1 MLAKIVLAIL
11 YIGLLL
17 WLGYKGWRED
27 RQAGDYL
34 LAGRQASPFLLALSY
49 GASFI
54 STAAIIGFGGA
65 AGAYGF
71 SLLWLTF
78 LNIFVGIFIAVTV
91 FGKRTRR
98 MGVAL
103 DAHTFPELLGRR
115 YQSRFVQGFAGLL
128 IFLFLPIYSSA
139 VLIGVARFL
148 EVNLGLNYTWAL
160 FFFIALMAV
169 YVLAGGLKSTLYTD
183 AFQST
188 LVFLMMAGL
197 LIFTYAKLGGVGTAH
212 QALGDL
218 APQVPA
224 ALKSQ
229 GMLGWTQG
237 LEGGSPLWLM
247 VYTSFVYAVGIGVLA
262 QPQLVV
268 RHMSA
273 GSDRELNRSVLWGG
287 VFTLCITGVAFVVGA
302 LSNVLFFQQTGQVA
316 YTVAEGNID
325 RIIPLFVSNL
335 LPGWYGVL
343 FLLAMLAAAVSTL
356 GSHFHVGGTSLGR
369 DFYERGLGS
378 AGQGEVAITRL
389 GVGVTILVTLI
400 WGLVL
405 PPSIIARATAF
416 FFGLCAAVFLPVYL
430 LGLYWKGMTKA
441 GAVVSMLGGA
451 GASFFLTAFV
461 QVKVSAALG
470 LCRSVFGV
478 DSLVAG
484 SAPGSLGALL
494 QYTDPNLIAM
504 PLALV
509 LALVV
514 SLATPR
520 PEADHIEL
528 CWRHL

>member
-1 MLAKIVLAIL
+1 MAIKIVLAL
-11 YIGLLL
+11 AYVGVVF
-17 WLGYKGWRED
+17 WLGYKGWRES
-27 RQAGDYL
+27 REASDYL
-34 LAGRQASPFLLALSY
+34 LSGRQSSPLMLALSY
-49 GASFI
+49 GATFI

-65 AGAYGF
+65 AGAFGLP
-71 SLLWLTF
+71 LLWLTF
-78 LNIFVGIFIAVTV
+78 LNIFVGIFIAMLV

-139 VLIGVARFL
+139 VLIGVSRFL
-148 EVNLGLNYTWAL
+148 EVNLGLNYHWAL
-160 FFFIALMAV
+160 FFFVALMAV
-169 YVLAGGLKSTLYTD
+169 YVLAGGLKSVLYTD
-183 AFQST
+183 AFQSA

-197 LIFTYAKLGGVGTAH
+197 LVFTYSKLGGISAAH

-218 APQVPA
+218 APQTPA
-224 ALKSQ
+224 DLKAL

-237 LEGGSPLWLM
+237 LESGSPLWLM

-268 RHMSA
+268 RHMSV
-273 GSDRELNRSVLWGG
+273 GSDRELNRSVLMGG
-287 VFTLCITGVAFVVGA
+287 IFTLCMTGVAFVVGA
-302 LSNVLFFQQTGQVA
+302 LSNVLFFQKSGQVA
-316 YTVAEGNID
+316 YTVAEGNLD
-325 RIIPLFVSNL
+325 RIIPLFVTNL
-335 LPGWYGVL
+335 LPDWYGVL

-378 AGQGEVAITRL
+378 VGQGEVTVTRL
-389 GVGVTILVTLI
+389 GVGVAILVTLV

-416 FFGLCAAVFLPVYL
+416 FFGLCAAVFLPVYF

-441 GAVVSMLGGA
+441 GAVISMLGGA
-451 GASFFLTAFV
+451 GVSLFLTAFV
-461 QVKVSAALG
+461 HVKESAALG
-470 LCRSVFGV
+470 LCRTVFGL
-478 DSLVAG
+478 DSLAAG
-484 SAPGSLGALL
+484 AAPGSWGAALL
-494 QYTDPNLIAM
+494 YTDPNLVAM
-504 PLALV
+504 PVALALALV
-509 LALVV
+509 A

-520 PEADHIEL
+520 PDADHIEL